1 VLCEEQMFREG
12 YAAGEPGALL
22 VHQKM
27 SLRAPLNAIMDAGLH
42 TGGMPEEEA
51 DRWALDL
58 MRRYGFQQEA
68 EAVRKLRRA
77 KVSSTQLSTYFVGYL
92 DLADLMNGWR
102 AAQGAAFSLRTFN
115 ETLLS
120 FGTIPPRAVRRL
132 MLGR

>member
-1 VLCEEQMFREG
+1 
-12 YAAGEPGALL
+12 
-22 VHQKM
+22 M
-27 SLRAPLNAIMDAGLH
+27 SLRAPLNAILDAGLH
-42 TGGMPEEEA
+42 TGGMLEAEA

-58 MRRYGFQQEA
+58 MRRYGFQEEA

-92 DLADLMNGWR
+92 DLHDLMEDHR
-102 AAQGAAFSLRTFN
+102 AARGGAFSLRRFN

-132 MLGR
+132 MLGAEEEKPDR